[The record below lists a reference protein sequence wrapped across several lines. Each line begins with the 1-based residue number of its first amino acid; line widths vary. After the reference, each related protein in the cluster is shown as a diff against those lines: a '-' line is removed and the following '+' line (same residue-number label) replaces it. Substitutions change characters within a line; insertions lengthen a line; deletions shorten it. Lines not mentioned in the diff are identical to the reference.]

1 MDVDVVDEEDV
12 RLRTL
17 FCLSNR
23 QMETLPSVQARSFHL
38 LKLVHSTQSSPSPAL
53 LGSVS
58 YQFVKFV

>member
-1 MDVDVVDEEDV
+1 MVDVDAVDV
-12 RLRTL
+12 MPRTL

-23 QMETLPSVQARSFHL
+23 QMEVLPSVQARSFHL